1 MTDPLFIR
9 SRPRWWYVLAILVAG
24 ALIWYFM
31 SRGQAAR
38 AGGPAARG
46 AGQSQPTPVRT
57 VTAEIKP
64 LPVYLKAIGT
74 VTPLNAVTVKSRVDG
89 ELLRIAFQ
97 EGERVERGQLLAEI
111 DPVSYRIRLAQAE
124 GQMQQ
129 SAAQVEIA
137 RSDLERLRNL
147 HGQKLVTNQE
157 LERQQALVAE
167 RAGALAAMQGQVDD
181 ARLQLGYTRVEA
193 PIGGRVGLRR
203 VDAGNLVHA
212 SDPNGIVSIVQT
224 QPIAVGFTL
233 PEADLPAVLDSLRAG
248 ETLPVEA
255 WDRGEGSVLA
265 AGILRTVDNQID
277 TATGTVRLKAEF
289 SNDDDRLMNL
299 SHPFIQRPVATA
311 LLMVALLLSG
321 IMAYRLLPVA
331 ALPQVDFPTI
341 QIFHLLSRREPG
353 RTASAITAPLERHF
367 GQIPGRQPDVV
378 RQFGRG
384 LGHHTPVLARS
395 PMGVAEQ
402 EVQAAINAAGAL
414 LPNDLPT
421 PPVYRKV
428 NPADTPIV
436 TSRSPRQPAAAAR
449 CTTSSTRASRRNWR
463 RFPGVGMV
471 SLAGGQRP
479 AVRVQVNPAELAARG
494 LGFADVRAAIN
505 AASVNQP
512 KGSFDGPCAA
522 S

>member
-289 SNDDDRLMNL
+289 SNDDDRLFPNQFVNVRMRVRTLDRAVVIHAAAVQFGSRGTYVYVVNPENKAEVRDIVL
-299 SHPFIQRPVATA
+299 GPANGTEQAV
-311 LLMVALLLSG
+311 VSG
-321 IMAYRLLPVA
+321 LKGGEAVVL
-331 ALPQVDFPTI
+331 
-341 QIFHLLSRREPG
+341 EG
-353 RTASAITAPLERHF
+353 LERLRE
-367 GQIPGRQPDVV
+367 GGAVIVANGSGPS
-378 RQFGRG
+378 
-384 LGHHTPVLARS
+384 AKRS
-395 PMGVAEQ
+395 P
-402 EVQAAINAAGAL
+402 
-414 LPNDLPT
+414 
-421 PPVYRKV
+421 
-428 NPADTPIV
+428 
-436 TSRSPRQPAAAAR
+436 
-449 CTTSSTRASRRNWR
+449 
-463 RFPGVGMV
+463 
-471 SLAGGQRP
+471 
-479 AVRVQVNPAELAARG
+479 
-494 LGFADVRAAIN
+494 
-505 AASVNQP
+505 
-512 KGSFDGPCAA
+512 
-522 S
+522 

>member
-224 QPIAVGFTL
+224 QPIAVSFTL

-289 SNDDDRLMNL
+289 SNDDDRLFPNQFVNVRMRVRTLDRAVVIHAAAVQFGSRGTYVYVVNPENKAEVRDVVL
-299 SHPFIQRPVATA
+299 GPANGTEQAV
-311 LLMVALLLSG
+311 VSG
-321 IMAYRLLPVA
+321 LKGGEAVVL
-331 ALPQVDFPTI
+331 
-341 QIFHLLSRREPG
+341 EG
-353 RTASAITAPLERHF
+353 LERLRE
-367 GQIPGRQPDVV
+367 GGAVIVANGSGPS
-378 RQFGRG
+378 
-384 LGHHTPVLARS
+384 AKRS
-395 PMGVAEQ
+395 P
-402 EVQAAINAAGAL
+402 
-414 LPNDLPT
+414 
-421 PPVYRKV
+421 
-428 NPADTPIV
+428 
-436 TSRSPRQPAAAAR
+436 
-449 CTTSSTRASRRNWR
+449 
-463 RFPGVGMV
+463 
-471 SLAGGQRP
+471 
-479 AVRVQVNPAELAARG
+479 
-494 LGFADVRAAIN
+494 
-505 AASVNQP
+505 
-512 KGSFDGPCAA
+512 
-522 S
+522 